1 MKRTLVL
8 CLLAALLVQAPGG
21 RAARGQA
28 KQSKT
33 AAEAAAPLPLDH
45 GGKIES
51 EYDGFARETIV
62 TLKAMTVTCDRV
74 KGAQG
79 VIKGVCVNLSASL
92 HCPGKQLDYVR
103 YVKLRLAFEA
113 KNWDNRHALGERVLS
128 AVADGETL
136 KLGEMKLLKQEIGEG
151 WFDERMKEMLE
162 VSVPYAVFMKLARA
176 EFVEMSVGKTAF
188 TLREK
193 NVAAL
198 RDLNNRVRLAG
209 R

>member
-8 CLLAALLVQAPGG
+8 CLFAALLLQAPGA
-21 RAARGQA
+21 RATRGQA
-28 KQSKT
+28 QQTKT
-33 AAEAAAPLPLDH
+33 AAAAETPVTLDH
-45 GGKIES
+45 GGKIAS
-51 EYDGFARETIV
+51 EYDGFRHETVV
-62 TLKAMTVTCDRV
+62 TLKSMTVTCDKV

-79 VIKGVCVNLSASL
+79 VIRGICVNLTASL

-103 YVKLRLAFEA
+103 YVRLQLAFEA
-113 KNWDNRHALGERVLS
+113 KNWDNRHALGERSLS
-128 AVADGETL
+128 AVANGETL

-151 WFDERMKEMLE
+151 WFDERMKEVLE
-162 VSVPYAVFMKLARA
+162 VSVPYATFEKLALS
-176 EFVEMSVGKTAF
+176 EYVELSVGKTAF
-188 TLREK
+188 ELRDK